1 MYKNRALLI
10 LPIQKK
16 RDGKSEGGKVWR
28 ENFNSSRKKLAI
40 ILILTINVN
49 LMIQIFTLVLITM
62 MINLVIH
69 TTFTDQ

>member
-28 ENFNSSRKKLAI
+28 ENFNSSRKKLI
-40 ILILTINVN
+40 ILIRTINVN